1 MDRLQLETTGL
12 TPARPWTDAETSS
25 QASRSPESTRRKR
38 LSFFGRSN
46 SDASKIPPPT
56 LHATMPSTQSNPAV
70 DPLNPPPHL
79 QRPNTAQSESKRRT
93 TDPLESI
100 RNSLFGGRKH
110 SATNSLVNPPRPS
123 SRQSQKSSKKSR
135 KSQSV
140 DHSLVPF
147 TQPGGSPKPPAK
159 EGQFNSAK
167 ECMWHWSFIER
178 VKLTISLDY
187 RHHKKS
193 SISPPFN
200 FQHITH
206 TARKHLP
213 RLETVDEKDLT
224 ARFWA
229 VNAYQK
235 PKQQLTGIKAE
246 DLEKRRDRS
255 LSPGGRPTSS
265 RRTTAPVPS
274 AASHTVT
281 RSVDETIFD
290 ETQETK
296 FNPDDAYRSLEDVHN
311 TEPPPPRRPS
321 PKHYSSMSAL
331 SSPSTASKY
340 RHVREQGSFDESR
353 LTRSPPRP
361 GPQRARTSL
370 PAQPTE
376 ERRLLGQS
384 FHEKQALPAIPQ
396 EEPTCRKDS
405 KISTG
410 SGSSAGYS
418 LFPAPPGQ
426 KIDYPSSVKSN
437 RPSMSAATV
446 ATVATLSSADA
457 LDESTWEDDIDF
469 AYEQEAEAMCDF
481 DWENTSC
488 SVLPEE
494 NEPDSTVPSG
504 HPSPVESSGS
514 SSPSG
519 GVRLSTSTY
528 QPSAFTSDSSINNRA
543 RSSSAATSIFSS
555 TEHVNQQHKR
565 GSSVGHKGFQA
576 ARKTSTDPLS
586 KSSPSLPLEHVPEVS
601 TATPPP
607 TFSLTEAD
615 METSKKFPNSS
626 SYFPLVD
633 PVVPGYL
640 SDPESTRT
648 DGSRHR
654 KSSSY
659 SSYQSSER
667 SLLLGSDT
675 TRWSSAS
682 TSSIPDLLHSKRKS
696 RSSVA
701 KHRMSRP
708 LESVPHSPSLDAE
721 AQDEDNLTVP
731 SRNSLWDKEQ
741 QDPLMM
747 RRPDTVGDRTLLYSA
762 GRTVQRGRS
771 STPSRMAK
779 RPSADSDEA
788 GWI

>member
-1 MDRLQLETTGL
+1 MG
-12 TPARPWTDAETSS
+12 TS
-25 QASRSPESTRRKR
+25 
-38 LSFFGRSN
+38 
-46 SDASKIPPPT
+46 
-56 LHATMPSTQSNPAV
+56 QSNAGV

-79 QRPNTAQSESKRRT
+79 QRPGTAQSESKRRT

-110 SATNSLVNPPRPS
+110 AAVDGLNPPRPS
-123 SRQSQKSSKKSR
+123 SRQSQKSKKSR

-140 DHSLVPF
+140 DHSLLPF
-147 TQPGGSPKPPAK
+147 TQQGASFKTPAK

-167 ECMWHWSFIER
+167 EY
-178 VKLTISLDY
+178 Y

-213 RLETVDEKDLT
+213 RLETVDEKDLS

-229 VNAYQK
+229 LNAYQK
-235 PKQQLTGIKAE
+235 PKQHLTGIKAE
-246 DLEKRRDRS
+246 DLGKRRERS
-255 LSPGGRPTSS
+255 VSPGGRPVSS
-265 RRTTAPVPS
+265 RRTTEASGPS
-274 AASHTVT
+274 PTAASHTLT
-281 RSVDETIFD
+281 CSVDETVFD

-311 TEPPPPRRPS
+311 APPTHPPPRRPS

-331 SSPSTASKY
+331 SSPPASSDH
-340 RHVREQGSFDESR
+340 RHVRAQGSFDETR
-353 LTRSPPRP
+353 LSRSPPRP

-370 PAQPTE
+370 PVQSMGDKK
-376 ERRLLGQS
+376 LLGQS
-384 FHEKQALPAIPQ
+384 FHEKQPLPSIPQ
-396 EEPTCRKDS
+396 EESSRKDS
-405 KISTG
+405 KISLG
-410 SGSSAGYS
+410 SGSSRAYS

-426 KIDYPSSVKSN
+426 KIEYPSSVKSK

-446 ATVATLSSADA
+446 ATLSSQKTDV
-457 LDESTWEDDIDF
+457 LNESTWEDDIDF

-481 DWENTSC
+481 DWENASC
-488 SVLPEE
+488 SPLPEE
-494 NEPDSTVPSG
+494 NEPDSAAPSG
-504 HPSPVESSGS
+504 HPSPVESSGA

-519 GVRLSTSTY
+519 GVRLSTSTF
-528 QPSAFTSDSSINNRA
+528 QPSAFTSDSSIANRA

-555 TEHVNQQHKR
+555 TENVNQQHKR
-565 GSSVGHKGFQA
+565 GSSVGHKGFAA
-576 ARKTSTDPLS
+576 ARKTSTDVLS
-586 KSSPSLPLEHVPEVS
+586 KSSPSLTLEYVPEVVS

-615 METSKKFPNSS
+615 IETTKKSPTST
-626 SYFPLVD
+626 SYFPAMD
-633 PVVPGYL
+633 PFVPGYL
-640 SDPESTRT
+640 SDPESAGT

-696 RSSVA
+696 RSSVP
-701 KHRMSRP
+701 KHRTSRP

-721 AQDEDNLTVP
+721 AHDEDNLAVP
-731 SRNSLWDKEQ
+731 ARNPLWDKSQ
-741 QDPLMM
+741 HDSLMM
-747 RRPDTVGDRTLLYSA
+747 RRPDTPGDRQVLYSA

-771 STPSRMAK
+771 ATPSRTAI
-779 RPSADSDEA
+779 RPITDSDEA